1 MNEDGIK
8 DFKEFALAV
17 LKTYDLTGLKIDKE
31 KALDS
36 IKDQIEQEF
45 KELNSNEVKKVRQQ
59 YFKIGEPDDYGEFLL
74 EIGNNKKV
82 ICGIRHFGR
91 NPDYPF
97 INCTPNFEITSKTE
111 AKVVADQ
118 IKKRFEKFNPL
129 WFNFWSA
136 KEIEVDFIGSV
147 YLVSQFD
154 GAEKNEMTLEL
165 IKDESYYDWYESG
178 YEEFHQERPEL
189 RAKVTLNDQ
198 EVMNESL
205 EQGLLFYAK
214 KGEQRIG
221 LIAGV
226 RSDFLGHPGLYFN
239 EIFVAKE
246 FRGKGLAKS
255 IQSKFLND
263 NAAAGEIIWG
273 TIDHHN
279 KPSYQTAIANKRK
292 PIRYECFLSCS
303 PDYF

>member
-1 MNEDGIK
+1 MNKHGIK
-8 DFKEFALAV
+8 DFEDVALAV
-17 LKTYDLTGLKIDKE
+17 LGTYDLTGFKIDKE
-31 KALDS
+31 KALNF
-36 IKDQIEQEF
+36 IKYQIEQEF
-45 KELNSNEVKKVRQQ
+45 KELNSDEVKNLRQQ

-74 EIGNNKKV
+74 EIDNNKKV

-118 IKKRFEKFNPL
+118 IKSRFKKFSPL

-136 KEIEVDFIGSV
+136 KKIEVDFIGSV

-154 GAEKNEMTLEL
+154 GAEENEVTLEL
-165 IKDESYYDWYESG
+165 IEDESYYDWYKSG
-178 YEEFHQERPEL
+178 YENFHQEQPEL
-189 RAKVTLNDQ
+189 RTKVTLNEL

-205 EQGLLFYAK
+205 EQGLLFYAN
-214 KGEQRIG
+214 KGEQRVG

-226 RSDFLGHPGLYFN
+226 KSEFLGHPGIYFN

-255 IQSKFLND
+255 IQGKFLSD

-273 TIDHHN
+273 TIDYHN
-279 KPSYQTAIANKRK
+279 KPSYQTAISNKRR
-292 PIRYECFLSCS
+292 PIRYECFLNIN
-303 PDYF
+303 